1 MARISYVEPQNAPP
15 EVKEIYEKTLRGKP
29 GNVQKAMAHRPEA
42 LKSFLAF
49 YGSVGK
55 ALDRK
60 LYEAVYLRV
69 SLINRC
75 HY

>member
-1 MARISYVEPQNAPP
+1 MARISYVEPQNAPA
-15 EVKEIYEKTLRGKP
+15 EVKEIYEKVLRGKP
-29 GNVQKAMAHRPEA
+29 GNVHKAMAHRPEA
-42 LKSFLAF
+42 LKNFGAF

-60 LYEAVYLRV
+60 LYEAIYLRV
-69 SLINRC
+69 SLLNHC

>member
-1 MARISYVEPQNAPP
+1 MARISYVELQNAPP
-15 EVKEIYEKTLRGKP
+15 EVKEIYEKILRGKP

-42 LKSFLAF
+42 LKNFLAF
-49 YGSVGK
+49 YASVGK

-60 LYEAVYLRV
+60 LYEAIYLRV
-69 SLINRC
+69 SLLNRC

>member
-1 MARISYVEPQNAPP
+1 MARISYVEPQNASP
-15 EVKEIYEKTLRGKP
+15 EVKEIYETILRGKP

-42 LKSFLAF
+42 LNNFLAF
-49 YGSVGK
+49 YASVGK

-60 LYEAVYLRV
+60 LYEAIYLRV
-69 SLINRC
+69 SLLNRC

>member
-1 MARISYVEPQNAPP
+1 MARISYVEPQNASP
-15 EVKEIYEKTLRGKP
+15 EVKEIYEKILRGKP

-42 LKSFLAF
+42 LKNFLAF
-49 YGSVGK
+49 YASVGK

-60 LYEAVYLRV
+60 LYEAIYLRV
-69 SLINRC
+69 SLLNRC